1 MDWNLHPKQITGIE
15 ISEVTDG
22 YVVTRSDSER
32 IHYLNAAAAFI
43 LESCDGTLRAGELP
57 GLLAMAFDLDH
68 SPVVD
73 VEACLDSLYQQGL
86 LMENAMPASG

>member
-1 MDWNLHPKQITGIE
+1 MDWNLYPKRSPGME

-22 YVVTRSDSER
+22 YVVTHAQSER

-57 GLLAMAFDLDH
+57 GLLALAFELDH
-68 SPVVD
+68 SPVAD
-73 VEACLDSLYQQGL
+73 VEECLVSLYQQGL
-86 LMENAMPASG
+86 LVEDNPR